1 MDPTRPAADPLDA
14 APAESTVSILDL
26 AIALAEHWKMVVAVP
41 LLCGFAAWAA
51 THLIQPIFT
60 SRVSFLPPQQQSSAA
75 AAALSSLGAISGLA
89 GAAAGLRTPA
99 DQYAALLQSENVE
112 NRIIQEFKLREAYDH
127 ELLFDTRR
135 EFKNRVRVNV
145 GKKDGLITVE
155 VDDESP
161 QRAAAMSN
169 RMVDEL
175 RRLTSELALTEAQ
188 QRRVFFEGQLKATR
202 DRLNAAQTAL
212 QSSGFNAGALRAEP
226 RAAAEGYAKLK
237 AEMTST
243 EVQLQAL
250 RSNLTDSSPE
260 IQRQL
265 TTLSALRAQLSRL
278 EAVVPSQTGAD
289 YVGKF
294 REFKYQETLFELF
307 SRQYELARLDESKEG
322 TLIQVVDPAT
332 PAEKKSR
339 PRRALIAA
347 IAALAAGFLFVIWIL
362 LRHSWRRSASQDAA
376 TALKMDQLRAAFT
389 KG

>member
-161 QRAAAMSN
+161 QRAADMSN

>member
-1 MDPTRPAADPLDA
+1 MDQPPATPEFEAPNSAQDSVTVLD
-14 APAESTVSILDL
+14 V
-26 AIALAEHWKMVVAVP
+26 AIALAERWKLLLALP
-41 LLCGFAAWAA
+41 LLCGLLAWAA
-51 THLIQPIFT
+51 SHLANPIF
-60 SRVSFLPPQQQSSAA
+60 SARVSFLPPQQQSSAA

-99 DQYAALLQSENVE
+99 DQYAALLQSENIE
-112 NRIIQEFKLREAYDH
+112 NRIINEFKLREAYD
-127 ELLFDTRR
+127 LDFLFDTRR
-135 EFKNRVRVNV
+135 EFKKRVRVGV
-145 GKKDGLITVE
+145 GKKDGLITIE
-155 VDDESP
+155 VDDESA
-161 QRAAAMSN
+161 QRAADISN

-188 QRRVFFEGQLKATR
+188 QRRVFFESQLNSTR

-250 RSNLTDSSPE
+250 RSSLTDSSPE
-260 IQRQL
+260 VQRHL
-265 TTLSALRAQLSRL
+265 TTLSALRAQLARL
-278 EAVVPSQTGAD
+278 EAVVPISVGAD

-332 PAEKKSR
+332 PAEKKTR

-347 IAALAAGFLFVIWIL
+347 VAALATGMLLLAWIG
-362 LRHSWRRSASQDAA
+362 LRHSWLRSSSDKA
-376 TALKMDQLRAAFT
+376 TALKLDQLRAAFT
-389 KG
+389 KR

>member
-1 MDPTRPAADPLDA
+1 MNQMPPTAQSLDVDQA
-14 APAESTVSILDL
+14 VNEVTLLDM
-26 AIALAEHWKMVVAVP
+26 AIAMAEHWKLIIALP
-41 LLCGFAAWAA
+41 LLCGLAAWAA
-51 THLIQPIFT
+51 TYLIEPIFT
-60 SRVSFLPPQQQSSAA
+60 GRVSFLPPQQQSSAA

-89 GAAAGLRTPA
+89 GAAAGFRTPA

-112 NRIIQEFKLREAYDH
+112 NRIINEFKLREAYDFD
-127 ELLFDTRR
+127 LLFDTRR
-135 EFKNRVRVNV
+135 EFRKRVRVVV
-145 GKKDGLITVE
+145 GKKDGLISVE

-161 QRAAAMSN
+161 QRAAAMCN

-188 QRRVFFEGQLKATR
+188 QRRVFFENQLKSTR

-250 RSNLTDSSPE
+250 RSSLTDASPE
-260 IQRQL
+260 VQRHL
-265 TTLSALRAQLSRL
+265 TTLTALRTQLSRL
-278 EAVVPSQTGAD
+278 ETVVPSSVGAD

-307 SRQYELARLDESKEG
+307 SRQFELARLDESKDG
-322 TLIQVVDPAT
+322 TLIQVVDVAT
-332 PAEKKSR
+332 PAEKKTR

-347 IAALAAGFLFVIWIL
+347 VSTLVSALLLVVWIL
-362 LRHSWRRSASQDAA
+362 LRRSWHMSASNSA
-376 TALKMDQLRAAFT
+376 TAMKMDQLRAAFT
-389 KG
+389 KR